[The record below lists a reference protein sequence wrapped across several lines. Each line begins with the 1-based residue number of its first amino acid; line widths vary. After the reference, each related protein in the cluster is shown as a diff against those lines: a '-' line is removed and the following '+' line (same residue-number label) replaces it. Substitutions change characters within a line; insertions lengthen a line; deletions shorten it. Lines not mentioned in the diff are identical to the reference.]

1 MVTPS
6 HTPEAERQTGW
17 FPSWRALWSLCWR
30 LWIMLVFFVG
40 SFCCFFLEL
49 WWAAL
54 GCIIGFVIAAFVIRR
69 VSTVE
74 RQTSSEDSIV
84 FL

>member
-1 MVTPS
+1 MLLFL
-6 HTPEAERQTGW
+6 GG
-17 FPSWRALWSLCWR
+17 ALWSLLLDR
-30 LWIMLVFFVG
+30 
-40 SFCCFFLEL
+40 

-54 GCIIGFVIAAFVIRR
+54 GCVIGFIIAAVIIRR

-74 RQTSSEDSIV
+74 HQESSGDSIV

>member
-1 MVTPS
+1 MLLFLGGS
-6 HTPEAERQTGW
+6 
-17 FPSWRALWSLCWR
+17 LWSVLIQR
-30 LWIMLVFFVG
+30 
-40 SFCCFFLEL
+40 

-54 GCIIGFVIAAFVIRR
+54 GCVVGFIVASFIIRR

-74 RQTSSEDSIV
+74 QQQESSGDSIV

>member
-1 MVTPS
+1 MLLFLGGT
-6 HTPEAERQTGW
+6 
-17 FPSWRALWSLCWR
+17 LWSL
-30 LWIMLVFFVG
+30 LVG
-40 SFCCFFLEL
+40 R

-54 GCIIGFVIAAFVIRR
+54 GCVAGFIIAAIVMRR

-74 RQTSSEDSIV
+74 HQESSAESIV

>member
-1 MVTPS
+1 
-6 HTPEAERQTGW
+6 
-17 FPSWRALWSLCWR
+17 
-30 LWIMLVFFVG
+30 MLVFFLG
-40 SFCCFFLEL
+40 AFCCFSLEL

-54 GCIIGFVIAAFVIRR
+54 GCIIGFIIAAFVIRG

-74 RQTSSEDSIV
+74 SQTSSEDSIV